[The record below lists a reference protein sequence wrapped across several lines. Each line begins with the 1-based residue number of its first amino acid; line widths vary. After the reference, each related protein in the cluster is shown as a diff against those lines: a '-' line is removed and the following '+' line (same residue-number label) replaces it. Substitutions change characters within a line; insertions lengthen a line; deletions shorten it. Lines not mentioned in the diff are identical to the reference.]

1 MGRRLACASRVSVA
15 VDLMALVILSVAIL
29 WTFAS
34 LSATPFEP
42 RCSLLSPSEYMGLN
56 HTSAPYVNFGMATV
70 TYSCRINFADT
81 PLEGFKRRRSW
92 RTYSVPFAIV

>member
-15 VDLMALVILSVAIL
+15 VDLMAPVILSVAIL

-56 HTSAPYVNFGMATV
+56 HRGELPAGIKVCTECEYGVEEVQYVRDK
-70 TYSCRINFADT
+70 S
-81 PLEGFKRRRSW
+81 
-92 RTYSVPFAIV
+92 